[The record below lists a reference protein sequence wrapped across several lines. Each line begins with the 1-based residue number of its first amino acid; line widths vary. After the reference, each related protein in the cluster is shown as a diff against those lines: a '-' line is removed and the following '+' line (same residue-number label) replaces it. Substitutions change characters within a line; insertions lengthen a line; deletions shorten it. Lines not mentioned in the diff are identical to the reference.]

1 MARNST
7 YNILMYS
14 HDTYGLGHIRRTMAI
29 ASHLLGPRINIL
41 ILTGSPIAGRFSF
54 PEQIDFVR
62 IPGMI
67 KKTNDEYLPL
77 SIKINVRH
85 ALDIRKNI
93 ITATAKTFQP
103 HLFIVDKEPLG
114 LKKEVL
120 PTLQWLRRCRPDT
133 RSILGLRDIMDDA
146 ESVKKDWQEKR
157 VYQHLEQLYSEIW
170 IYGIQ
175 DFYDPIKE
183 YEISDAISRKMHF
196 TGYIPR
202 KIPGKD
208 AVRHVKKEL
217 GLKQLW
223 VKDESS
229 NPTASFKDRASAILV
244 ARAKEIGAEVIV
256 TASTGNAGAALAG
269 MAAAVDQESVI
280 FAPKTA
286 PPAKIAQLLVYGARV
301 ILVDDNYDAA
311 YKLSLEASEEFG
323 WYNRNTGYNPFTAEG
338 KKTAAYE
345 IWEQVM
351 LEHKL
356 EQPLNVFVSVG
367 DGNIISGIHKG
378 FKDLFNIGQIKQM
391 PRIFGCQSTGSA
403 AIYNAYKS
411 GTEEIIPVSA
421 TTLADSISVNL
432 PSDGL
437 RALRAATQTEG
448 AYIAVEDQAIL
459 EAISDLGKVGIFA
472 EPAGAT
478 ALAGLKHAINDGLV
492 KKDAPVLVLNT
503 GSGLKDVKAAK
514 QAAGEAPVIAPVLEE
529 VKALLGS

>member
-29 ASHLLGPRINIL
+29 ASHLLGPQINIL

-146 ESVKKDWQEKR
+146 ETVKKDWKEKK
-157 VYQHLEQLYSEIW
+157 VYQHLENLYSEIW

-183 YEISDAISRKMHF
+183 YEISDSVSLKMHF

-208 AVRHVKKEL
+208 AVRHIKKEL
-217 GLKQLW
+217 GLKTGERL
-223 VKDESS
+223 VVVTTGGGGDGYRVMDTYLKALETYTSS
-229 NPTASFKDRASAILV
+229 LPFKSVLITGPFMPKQERRDVFKRARKLGLRTYHFYRQMEKIFAAADIVVCMGGYNTLCEILEQGTLSLLIPRETPRQEQIIRARAFHRQNLVDYIPWDNLSPGLLHEKLV
-244 ARAKEIGAEVIV
+244 ALLQHPESYQKAVSNFRL
-256 TASTGNAGAALAG
+256 TGIETMQQRLR
-269 MAAAVDQESVI
+269 EFRSI
-280 FAPKTA
+280 
-286 PPAKIAQLLVYGARV
+286 
-301 ILVDDNYDAA
+301 
-311 YKLSLEASEEFG
+311 KL
-323 WYNRNTGYNPFTAEG
+323 
-338 KKTAAYE
+338 
-345 IWEQVM
+345 
-351 LEHKL
+351 
-356 EQPLNVFVSVG
+356 
-367 DGNIISGIHKG
+367 
-378 FKDLFNIGQIKQM
+378 
-391 PRIFGCQSTGSA
+391 
-403 AIYNAYKS
+403 
-411 GTEEIIPVSA
+411 
-421 TTLADSISVNL
+421 
-432 PSDGL
+432 
-437 RALRAATQTEG
+437 
-448 AYIAVEDQAIL
+448 
-459 EAISDLGKVGIFA
+459 
-472 EPAGAT
+472 
-478 ALAGLKHAINDGLV
+478 
-492 KKDAPVLVLNT
+492 
-503 GSGLKDVKAAK
+503 
-514 QAAGEAPVIAPVLEE
+514 
-529 VKALLGS
+529 

>member
-103 HLFIVDKEPLG
+103 HLFLVDKEPLG

-146 ESVKKDWQEKR
+146 ESVKKDWREKR
-157 VYQHLEQLYSEIW
+157 VYQHLENLYSEIW

-175 DFYDPIKE
+175 DFYDPIQE
-183 YEISDAISRKMHF
+183 YEISEAISRKMHF

-202 KIPGKD
+202 KIPGQD

-217 GLKQLW
+217 GLKNGERL
-223 VKDESS
+223 VVVTTGGGGDGYTVMDTYLKALEND
-229 NPTASFKDRASAILV
+229 TAGPSFKSVLITGPFMPKQQRRDVFKRARRLGVRTYHFYRQMEKIFAAADVVVSMGGYNTLCEILNQRTLSLV
-244 ARAKEIGAEVIV
+244 IPRETPRKEQIIRARAFHRQ
-256 TASTGNAGAALAG
+256 N
-269 MAAAVDQESVI
+269 
-280 FAPKTA
+280 
-286 PPAKIAQLLVYGARV
+286 
-301 ILVDDNYDAA
+301 LVDYIPWDHFSPGLLHE
-311 YKLSLEASEEFG
+311 KLIALLQ
-323 WYNRNTGYNPFTAEG
+323 NPG
-338 KKTAAYE
+338 PY
-345 IWEQVM
+345 
-351 LEHKL
+351 H
-356 EQPLNVFVSVG
+356 
-367 DGNIISGIHKG
+367 
-378 FKDLFNIGQIKQM
+378 
-391 PRIFGCQSTGSA
+391 
-403 AIYNAYKS
+403 
-411 GTEEIIPVSA
+411 
-421 TTLADSISVNL
+421 
-432 PSDGL
+432 
-437 RALRAATQTEG
+437 
-448 AYIAVEDQAIL
+448 
-459 EAISDLGKVGIFA
+459 EAIARFRLTGIETMQQRLREFRCS
-472 EPAGAT
+472 
-478 ALAGLKHAINDGLV
+478 KI
-492 KKDAPVLVLNT
+492 
-503 GSGLKDVKAAK
+503 
-514 QAAGEAPVIAPVLEE
+514 
-529 VKALLGS
+529 